1 MKTEAEN
8 GSEATMTT
16 EAENGSDTAM
26 ATEAETEEREFAFDA
41 WLAEG
46 ISGAR
51 AEGRKKKDEIVPEVF
66 REHIE
71 ESRTHVKAA
80 KKEFLMALRSL
91 VDAALKKVEAEPEPP
106 NKATKIKVE

>member
-1 MKTEAEN
+1 MTTKAENGSETTVATEAEN
-8 GSEATMTT
+8 G
-16 EAENGSDTAM
+16 
-26 ATEAETEEREFAFDA
+26 EREFALDA

-46 ISGAR
+46 ISGVR
-51 AEGRKKKDEIVPEVF
+51 AEGVRKKDEIVPEVF

-71 ESRTHVKAA
+71 ESRTHMKAA

-106 NKATKIKVE
+106 KQATKIKVE